1 MDIGPDQL
9 LSPVCVLFFTHRLAA
24 ASYSVVIADGVILTR
39 AHMQR
44 RHFIVL
50 LAGAAALWPLAA
62 YAQQAAKLYRVGI
75 LSPELPPPGFLDAF
89 RQGLRELG
97 YVEGR
102 DITLE
107 VRNAEGYSQRL
118 GALANILAELKVD
131 LILALNTPS
140 VQAAKKAT
148 VTIPIVMTQI
158 ADPLKSGLV
167 TSLTRPGGNVTGM
180 SFKVDELTGKGLALI
195 KEAFPSLTRVAVL
208 WYTPNPGADIAVSA
222 IKAASRELGL
232 ELMLLPV
239 RGQADLVAAFQTAS
253 RSRTEALIV
262 LADVVATQHRDEI
275 LNLAATH
282 SLAVISQY
290 RAFAEAGALLAFGPN
305 ASAMYRRAAYYV
317 DRILKGANAGDLPV
331 EQATKFDLVVN
342 LKTAKTLGVTIP
354 PSLLARADKVI
365 E

>member
-1 MDIGPDQL
+1 
-9 LSPVCVLFFTHRLAA
+9 VLFFTHRLAA
-24 ASYSVVIADGVILTR
+24 TSYSVVIADGVILTG

-131 LILALNTPS
+131 VILALNTPS

-167 TSLTRPGGNVTGM
+167 TSLSRPGGNVTGL
-180 SFKVDELTGKGLALI
+180 SFKVDELAGKGLALI

-331 EQATKFDLVVN
+331 EQATKFELVIN
-342 LKTAKTLGVTIP
+342 LKTAEALNLTIP
-354 PSLLARADKVI
+354 QSILLPATEVI